1 MKRIIYFL
9 AISVLLIS
17 CKKKETEYLITYP
30 DFFPQP
36 HYNFANNDFSKA
48 RFELGRKIFHDTRL
62 SSDNSISCAT
72 CHAQVHAF
80 ADHGVSLSSGVN
92 GTLGLRN
99 SPAIFN
105 MIWSKHFNWDGGVNH
120 LEIFPFAPITN
131 PLEMNEDI
139 SNVLQKLNSDSEY
152 KKMFQNAYGNSEIT
166 DQLLYRAL
174 AVFMG
179 ALISAD
185 SKYDKMRK
193 GKATFTSSEERGYN
207 LFKQNCNSCH
217 TEPLFHNN
225 DFANNGLDD
234 QFEDFG
240 RYLITLNES
249 DKGKFKVPTLR
260 NIELTYPYM
269 HDGRFQTLSQVINHY
284 SEGIKQSSTLHPL
297 LSQPFQFSVQE
308 KQDLTAFLRTLTD
321 YTLISKFEFSE

>member
-9 AISVLLIS
+9 SISVLLFS

-30 DFFPQP
+30 DYFPQP
-36 HYNFANNDFSKA
+36 HYNFTNNDFSKA

-92 GTLGLRN
+92 GTLGTRN

-217 TEPLFHNN
+217 NEPLFHNN
-225 DFANNGLDD
+225 DFANNGLDE

-321 YTLISKFEFSE
+321 YTLTSKFEFSE

>member
-1 MKRIIYFL
+1 MKKIIYFF
-9 AISVLLIS
+9 AFTTLLIS
-17 CKKKETEYLITYP
+17 CKKKEGEFLITYP
-30 DFFPQP
+30 DYFPQP
-36 HYNFANNDFSKA
+36 HYTFSNNDFSKI
-48 RFELGRKIFHDTRL
+48 RFELGRKMFHDTKL

-92 GTLGLRN
+92 GTLGTRN

-105 MIWSKHFNWDGGVNH
+105 MLWSKHFNWDGGVNH

-139 SNVLQKLNSDSEY
+139 SNVLQKLNADNHY
-152 KKMFQNAYGNSEIT
+152 KKLFEKAYGSTEIT

-179 ALISAD
+179 ALISSD

-193 GKATFTSSEERGYN
+193 GKATFTTSEQRGYN
-207 LFKQNCNSCH
+207 LFQQNCNSCH

-225 DFANNGLDD
+225 AFANNGLDEE
-234 QFEDFG
+234 FADFG
-240 RYLITLNES
+240 RYLITQNEA
-249 DKGKFKVPTLR
+249 DKGVFKIPTLR

-284 SEGIKQSSTLHPL
+284 SDGIKQSVTLHPL
-297 LSQPFQFSVQE
+297 LSQNLQFSTTD
-308 KQDLTAFLRTLTD
+308 KQDLMAFLRTLTD
-321 YTLISKFEFSE
+321 YSFISKHEFSE